1 MLKLT
6 PNDSP
11 IDTKIL
17 PNEEEKCYNDSS
29 IR

>member
-1 MLKLT
+1 MHAIIFHRKKILT

-17 PNEEEKCYNDSS
+17 LRQNTY
-29 IR
+29 